1 MTTWEQPQRQVRPGW
16 IRPQGRPRGGGMSL
30 GLLPSIAKLIRAPAK
45 ALAACAPLAE
55 NDPLPFALLAL
66 TGVTGVVDAVSFL
79 GLGHVFTANMTGNV
93 VLLAF
98 AVAGTPGLSMARSST
113 SLVSF
118 LVGAAL
124 GGRLA
129 VAMAAAGRRRWLLTV
144 ASSEALLLVTAAIA
158 SIGFD
163 IGSATP
169 PSRLYTVIVLTA
181 LAMGL
186 RNATVQRLAVPDLT
200 TTVLT
205 RTLTGVAADSSV
217 AGGDNPRIRR
227 RVASVALMFAG
238 AAVGTLLLRWGLAL
252 PLVVGAVGV
261 LVAAVAYANVPT
273 ARASEPPA
281 GSGRTP
287 PK

>member
-1 MTTWEQPQRQVRPGW
+1 MRPGARRLVY
-16 IRPQGRPRGGGMSL
+16 IS
-30 GLLPSIAKLIRAPAK
+30 
-45 ALAACAPLAE
+45 E

-66 TGVTGVVDAVSFL
+66 TAVTGIVDAVSFL

-93 VLLAF
+93 VLLGF
-98 AVAGTPGLSMARSST
+98 AVAGASGLSMARSST
-113 SLVSF
+113 SLVAF
-118 LVGAAL
+118 LVGAAV

-129 VAMAAAGRRRWLLTV
+129 VAMAAASRRRWLLTV
-144 ASSEALLLVTAAIA
+144 ALSEALLLFTAAIA
-158 SIGFD
+158 AIEFD

-169 PSRLYTVIVLTA
+169 PSRLYTVIILTA

-186 RNATVQRLAVPDLT
+186 RNATVRRLAVPDLT

-217 AGGDNPRIRR
+217 AGGDNPRIGR
-227 RVASVALMFAG
+227 RVASISLMFAG

-261 LVAAVAYANVPT
+261 LVATVAYGDVPT
-273 ARASEPPA
+273 
-281 GSGRTP
+281 GRTSETP
-287 PK
+287 RREWPNPTKVG

>member
-1 MTTWEQPQRQVRPGW
+1 V
-16 IRPQGRPRGGGMSL
+16 
-30 GLLPSIAKLIRAPAK
+30 
-45 ALAACAPLAE
+45 

-66 TGVTGVVDAVSFL
+66 TGVTGLVDAVSFL

-98 AVAGTPGLSMARSST
+98 AVAGAPGLSMARSST
-113 SLVSF
+113 SLVAF

-124 GGRLA
+124 GGRLG
-129 VAMAAAGRRRWLLTV
+129 VAMAVAGRRRWLLTV
-144 ASSEALLLVTAAIA
+144 ALSEALLLVTAAIA

-169 PSRLYTVIVLTA
+169 PSRLFTVIVLTA

-186 RNATVQRLAVPDLT
+186 RNATVRRLAVPDLT

-205 RTLTGVAADSSV
+205 RTLTALAADSSV
-217 AGGDNPRIRR
+217 AGGDNPRIGR
-227 RVASVALMFAG
+227 RVASVSLLFAG

-252 PLVVGAVGV
+252 PLVVSAVGI
-261 LVAAVAYANVPT
+261 LVATVAYADVPP
-273 ARASEPPA
+273 PPA
-281 GSGRTP
+281 LAP
-287 PK
+287 

>member
-93 VLLAF
+93 VLLGF
-98 AVAGTPGLSMARSST
+98 AVAGAPGLSMARSST
-113 SLVSF
+113 SLVAF
-118 LVGAAL
+118 LVGAAF
-124 GGRLA
+124 GGRLT
-129 VAMAAAGRRRWLLTV
+129 VAMAAASRRRWLLT
-144 ASSEALLLVTAAIA
+144 AALSEALLLATAAIV

-169 PSRLYTVIVLTA
+169 PSRLYTAIILTA

-186 RNATVQRLAVPDLT
+186 RNATIRRLAVPDLT

-205 RTLTGVAADSSV
+205 LTLTGVAADSSV
-217 AGGDNPRIRR
+217 AGGDNPRIGR

-238 AAVGTLLLRWGLAL
+238 AAVGTLLLRRGGAL
-252 PLVVGAVGV
+252 PLLGSAGGGGAAP
-261 LVAAVAYANVPT
+261 LAYAHVP
-273 ARASEPPA
+273 APPPA
-281 GSGRTP
+281 PAPQPSPLPRG
-287 PK
+287 

>member
-1 MTTWEQPQRQVRPGW
+1 MR
-16 IRPQGRPRGGGMSL
+16 
-30 GLLPSIAKLIRAPAK
+30 
-45 ALAACAPLAE
+45 
-55 NDPLPFALLAL
+55 
-66 TGVTGVVDAVSFL
+66 
-79 GLGHVFTANMTGNV
+79 
-93 VLLAF
+93 
-98 AVAGTPGLSMARSST
+98 
-113 SLVSF
+113 
-118 LVGAAL
+118 
-124 GGRLA
+124 
-129 VAMAAAGRRRWLLTV
+129 
-144 ASSEALLLVTAAIA
+144 
-158 SIGFD
+158 D
-163 IGSATP
+163 IGLR
-169 PSRLYTVIVLTA
+169 RLKL
-181 LAMGL
+181 
-186 RNATVQRLAVPDLT
+186 
-200 TTVLT
+200 LT